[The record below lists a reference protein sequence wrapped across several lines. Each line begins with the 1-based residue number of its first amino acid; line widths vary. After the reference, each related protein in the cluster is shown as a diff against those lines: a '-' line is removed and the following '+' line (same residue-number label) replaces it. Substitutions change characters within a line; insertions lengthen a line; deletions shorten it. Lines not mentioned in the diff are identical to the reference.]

1 VANHCSLPFI
11 FLILMIDLEKDI
23 SFVLDF
29 IPIPVIGW
37 DKNFK
42 IVYWNSRAENEFG
55 KDISKLLGPTLMK
68 EISKSLGS
76 FIKEKKNG
84 KEENSKNKNS
94 KSKKEPPT
102 VIQRSEIKTE
112 TAEEKA
118 YEWVSFLLN
127 SELSVKG
134 LSMAKDISRLELL
147 QKKMLESR
155 RLATVGQLIGRVSHE
170 ANNLLMEVMCGLS
183 GAESNAKDP
192 KVLEDINIAMD
203 GAHKI
208 KTLLKS
214 LLSNIRKIR
223 AEKTLFDVN
232 EIVKS
237 VENFSEQ
244 ILPKKIKVT
253 ANYLASDTRILGDR
267 DQLHQI
273 LLNLIINAKDSIEDK
288 GEVTIE
294 VKNVYR
300 PEKDEKEKEYVSIS
314 IKDTGCGMSKSVKD
328 KIFELFF
335 TTKTGKGGTG
345 LGLYFVYNSVKEMG
359 GWIEV
364 ESKEN
369 EGSTFTIFIPK
380 R

>member
-1 VANHCSLPFI
+1 
-11 FLILMIDLEKDI
+11 MIDLKKDI
-23 SFVLDF
+23 SIVLDF
-29 IPIPVIGW
+29 IPIPVVGW

-55 KDISKLLGPTLMK
+55 KDIPRILSSSLMK
-68 EISKSLGS
+68 EINKSLGS
-76 FIKEKKNG
+76 FVSEDNNGEEENGKKN
-84 KEENSKNKNS
+84 
-94 KSKKEPPT
+94 KKEPPT
-102 VIQRSEIKTE
+102 VIQRTEIETE
-112 TAEEKA
+112 TAEEKI
-118 YEWVSFLLN
+118 YEWVSFLLDSN
-127 SELSVKG
+127 SSLIG
-134 LSMAKDISRLELL
+134 LSMAKDISRIELL

-170 ANNLLMEVMCGLS
+170 ANNLLMEVMCGLNT
-183 GAESNAKDP
+183 AESKSKDI
-192 KVLEDINIAMD
+192 KVLEGINIAME

-208 KTLLKS
+208 RTLLKS

-223 AEKTLFDVN
+223 EEKSLFDVN
-232 EIVKS
+232 EIVKG
-237 VENFSEQ
+237 VANFSMQ
-244 ILPKKIKVT
+244 ILPKKIKIT
-253 ANYLASDTRILGDR
+253 ANYLDSDTKILGDQ

-273 LLNLIINAKDSIEDK
+273 LLNLIINARDAIADK
-288 GEVTIE
+288 GEITIE
-294 VKNVYR
+294 VKNVLR
-300 PEKDEKEKEYVSIS
+300 PEKDEKEKDYVSIS
-314 IKDTGCGMSKSVKD
+314 IRDTGCGMNAAVKD

-335 TTKTGKGGTG
+335 TTKSGKGGTG

>member
-1 VANHCSLPFI
+1 
-11 FLILMIDLEKDI
+11 MIDLKKDI
-23 SFVLDF
+23 SIVLDF
-29 IPIPVIGW
+29 IPIPVVGW

-55 KDISKLLGPTLMK
+55 KDIAKLLGPPLMK
-68 EISKSLGS
+68 EISKSLSS
-76 FIKEKKNG
+76 FVIVDTENG
-84 KEENSKNKNS
+84 EEENGNS
-94 KSKKEPPT
+94 NSKKEPPT
-102 VIQRSEIKTE
+102 IIQRTEIKTE
-112 TAEEKA
+112 TTEEKT

-127 SELSVKG
+127 SKPPLIG
-134 LSMAKDISRLELL
+134 LSMAKDISRIELL

-183 GAESNAKDP
+183 AAESNSKDI
-192 KVLEDINIAMD
+192 KVLEDINTAME
-203 GAHKI
+203 GAQKI
-208 KTLLKS
+208 RSLLKS

-223 AEKTLFDVN
+223 EEKSLFNVN
-232 EIVKS
+232 EIVGG
-237 VENFSEQ
+237 VANFSRQ
-244 ILPKKIKVT
+244 ILPKKIKIT
-253 ANYLASDTRILGDR
+253 TNYLESDAKIMGDQ

-273 LLNLIINAKDSIEDK
+273 LLNLIINAKDAIADK
-288 GEVTIE
+288 GEITIE
-294 VKNVYR
+294 VRNVLR

-314 IKDTGCGMSKSVKD
+314 IADTGCGMSKTVKD

-335 TTKTGKGGTG
+335 TTKSGNGGTG

-364 ESKEN
+364 ESKEKK
-369 EGSTFTIFIPK
+369 GSTFTIFIPK

>member
-1 VANHCSLPFI
+1 
-11 FLILMIDLEKDI
+11 MIDLKKDI
-23 SFVLDF
+23 SIVLDF
-29 IPIPVIGW
+29 IPIPVVGW

-55 KDISKLLGPTLMK
+55 KDVVKLLGPPLMK

-76 FIKEKKNG
+76 FVAVDNENG
-84 KEENSKNKNS
+84 EEENGNS
-94 KSKKEPPT
+94 NSKKEPPT
-102 VIQRSEIKTE
+102 VIQRTEIKTE
-112 TAEEKA
+112 TAEEKT

-127 SELSVKG
+127 SKSSLRG
-134 LSMAKDISRLELL
+134 LSMAKDISRIELL

-183 GAESNAKDP
+183 AAESNSKDVR
-192 KVLEDINIAMD
+192 VLEDISTAMD
-203 GAHKI
+203 GAQKI
-208 KTLLKS
+208 RSLLKS

-223 AEKTLFDVN
+223 EEKSLFDVN
-232 EIVKS
+232 EIVKG
-237 VENFSEQ
+237 VANFSRQ
-244 ILPKKIKVT
+244 ILPKKIKIT
-253 ANYLASDTRILGDR
+253 ANYLESDAKIMGDQ

-273 LLNLIINAKDSIEDK
+273 LLNLIINARDAIVDK
-288 GEVTIE
+288 GEITIE
-294 VKNVYR
+294 VRHVLR

-314 IKDTGCGMSKSVKD
+314 ITDTGCGMSKNVKD

-335 TTKTGKGGTG
+335 TTKAGNGGTG

-369 EGSTFTIFIPK
+369 KGSTFTIFIPK

>member
-1 VANHCSLPFI
+1 
-11 FLILMIDLEKDI
+11 MIDLKKDI
-23 SFVLDF
+23 SIVLDF
-29 IPIPVIGW
+29 IPIPVVGW

-55 KDISKLLGPTLMK
+55 KDIPKILSPPLMK
-68 EISKSLGS
+68 EISKSLES
-76 FIKEKKNG
+76 FVLADNNNGEAENG
-84 KEENSKNKNS
+84 KENSQ
-94 KSKKEPPT
+94 KEPPT
-102 VIQRSEIKTE
+102 IIQRTEIETE
-112 TAEEKA
+112 TTEEKI

-127 SELSVKG
+127 SNSPLRG
-134 LSMAKDISRLELL
+134 LSMAKDISRIELL

-183 GAESNAKDP
+183 AAESNSKDV
-192 KVLEDINIAMD
+192 KVLEDINTAME
-203 GAHKI
+203 GAQKI
-208 KTLLKS
+208 RTLLKS

-223 AEKTLFDVN
+223 EEKSLFDVN
-232 EIVKS
+232 EIVKG
-237 VENFSEQ
+237 VANFSRQ
-244 ILPKKIKVT
+244 ILPKKIKIT
-253 ANYLASDTRILGDR
+253 ANYLDSDAKILGDQ

-273 LLNLIINAKDSIEDK
+273 LLNLIINAKDAISDK
-288 GEVTIE
+288 GEITVE
-294 VKNVYR
+294 VKSVLR
-300 PEKDEKEKEYVSIS
+300 PEKDEKEKDYVSIS
-314 IKDTGCGMSKSVKD
+314 ITDTGCGMNKAIKD

-335 TTKTGKGGTG
+335 TTKSGKGGTG

-369 EGSTFTIFIPK
+369 EGSIFTIFIPK

>member
-1 VANHCSLPFI
+1 
-11 FLILMIDLEKDI
+11 MIDLKKDI
-23 SFVLDF
+23 SIVLDF
-29 IPIPVIGW
+29 IPIPVVGW
-37 DKNFK
+37 DENFK

-55 KDISKLLGPTLMK
+55 KEIAKLIGPPLMK
-68 EISKSLGS
+68 EISKSLKP
-76 FIKEKKNG
+76 FIEEGNENG
-84 KEENSKNKNS
+84 GEENGNS
-94 KSKKEPPT
+94 NSKKEPPT
-102 VIQRSEIKTE
+102 VIQRTELKTE
-112 TAEEKA
+112 TSEEKS

-127 SELSVKG
+127 STPSLRG
-134 LSMAKDISRLELL
+134 LSMAKDISRIELL

-183 GAESNAKDP
+183 AAESNAKDV
-192 KVLEDINIAMD
+192 KVLEDINTAME
-203 GAHKI
+203 GAQKI
-208 KTLLKS
+208 RTLLKS

-223 AEKTLFDVN
+223 EEKSLFDVN
-232 EIVKS
+232 EIVKG
-237 VENFSEQ
+237 VANFSRQ
-244 ILPKKIKVT
+244 ILPKKIKIAT
-253 ANYLASDTRILGDR
+253 NYLDSDARIMGDQ

-273 LLNLIINAKDSIEDK
+273 LLNLIINAKDAISDK
-288 GEVTIE
+288 GEITIE
-294 VKNVYR
+294 VRNVFR

-314 IKDTGCGMSKSVKD
+314 ITDTGCGMKKTVKD

-335 TTKTGKGGTG
+335 TTKSGNGGTG

-369 EGSTFTIFIPK
+369 KGSTFTIFIPK

>member
-1 VANHCSLPFI
+1 
-11 FLILMIDLEKDI
+11 MIDLEKDI

-29 IPIPVIGW
+29 IPIPVVGW
-37 DKNFK
+37 DKNFN

-55 KDISKLLGPTLMK
+55 KNIPKLLGSTLMK
-68 EISKSLGS
+68 EIGKSLGS
-76 FIKEKKNG
+76 FVSKEKKNG
-84 KEENSKNKNS
+84 EEENGKKKS
-94 KSKKEPPT
+94 KSPKEPPT
-102 VIQRSEIKTE
+102 VIQRTEIKTE
-112 TAEEKA
+112 TSEEKT

-127 SELSVKG
+127 SELSIRG
-134 LSMAKDISRLELL
+134 LSMAKDISKIELL

-183 GAESNAKDP
+183 SAEINAKDP

-203 GAHKI
+203 GAQKI

-223 AEKTLFDVN
+223 AEKTLFGVN

-237 VENFSEQ
+237 VAHFSEQ

-253 ANYLASDTRILGDR
+253 TNYRDTDTRILGDQ

-273 LLNLIINAKDSIEDK
+273 LLNLIINAKDAIEDK
-288 GEVTIE
+288 GEISID

-314 IKDTGCGMSKSVKD
+314 IKDTGSGMSESVKD

-335 TTKTGKGGTG
+335 TTKSVNGGSG

>member
-1 VANHCSLPFI
+1 
-11 FLILMIDLEKDI
+11 MIDLKKDI
-23 SFVLDF
+23 SIVLDF
-29 IPIPVIGW
+29 IPIPVVGW

-42 IVYWNSRAENEFG
+42 IVYWNSRAANEFG
-55 KDISKLLGPTLMK
+55 QDIAKILGPPLMK
-68 EISKSLGS
+68 EVTKSLGS
-76 FIKEKKNG
+76 FLSENNDSDE
-84 KEENSKNKNS
+84 EENGDSDSKR
-94 KSKKEPPT
+94 EPPT
-102 VIQRSEIKTE
+102 VIQRTEIE
-112 TAEEKA
+112 TDNSEEKI

-127 SELSVKG
+127 SDSPLRG
-134 LSMAKDISRLELL
+134 LSMAKDISRIELL

-170 ANNLLMEVMCGLS
+170 ANNLLMEVMCGLNT
-183 GAESNAKDP
+183 AESQSKDI
-192 KVLEDINIAMD
+192 KVLEGINIAME

-208 KTLLKS
+208 RTLLKS

-223 AEKTLFDVN
+223 EEKSLFDVN
-232 EIVKS
+232 EIVKG
-237 VENFSEQ
+237 VANFSTQ
-244 ILPKKIKVT
+244 ILPKKIDIN
-253 ANYLASDTRILGDR
+253 ANYLDTDAKILGDQ

-273 LLNLIINAKDSIEDK
+273 LLNLIINAKDSITDK
-288 GEVTIE
+288 GKITIE
-294 VKNVYR
+294 VKKVLR
-300 PEKDEKEKEYVSIS
+300 PEKDEKEKDYVSIS
-314 IKDTGCGMSKSVKD
+314 ITDTGCGMSDSVKD

-335 TTKTGKGGTG
+335 TTKSGKGGTG

>member
-1 VANHCSLPFI
+1 
-11 FLILMIDLEKDI
+11 MIDLEKDI

-29 IPIPVIGW
+29 IPIPVVGW

-55 KDISKLLGPTLMK
+55 KDIAKLLGPPLMK
-68 EISKSLGS
+68 EISKSLES
-76 FIKEKKNG
+76 FVNEEKKNG
-84 KEENSKNKNS
+84 KEENGKNKNS

-102 VIQRSEIKTE
+102 VIQRTEIKTE
-112 TAEEKA
+112 TTEEKA

-127 SELSVKG
+127 SELSIRG
-134 LSMAKDISRLELL
+134 LSMAKDISRIELL

-183 GAESNAKDP
+183 GAESNAKDS

-203 GAHKI
+203 GAQKI

-237 VENFSEQ
+237 VANFSEQ

-273 LLNLIINAKDSIEDK
+273 LLNLIINSKDAIEDK
-288 GEVTIE
+288 GEITIE

-314 IKDTGCGMSKSVKD
+314 IKDTGCGMSKGVKD

>member
-1 VANHCSLPFI
+1 
-11 FLILMIDLEKDI
+11 MIDLKKDI
-23 SFVLDF
+23 SIVLDF
-29 IPIPVIGW
+29 IPIPVVGW
-37 DKNFK
+37 DKSFK

-55 KDISKLLGPTLMK
+55 KDVAKLLGPSLMK

-76 FIKEKKNG
+76 FVSDNNENG
-84 KEENSKNKNS
+84 DEENGNS
-94 KSKKEPPT
+94 NSKKEPPT
-102 VIQRSEIKTE
+102 VIQRTEIKTE
-112 TAEEKA
+112 TAEEKT
-118 YEWVSFLLN
+118 YEWVSFLL
-127 SELSVKG
+127 SSKSSLRG
-134 LSMAKDISRLELL
+134 LSMAKDISRIELL

-183 GAESNAKDP
+183 AAESNSKDVR
-192 KVLEDINIAMD
+192 VLEDINTAMD
-203 GAHKI
+203 GAQKI
-208 KTLLKS
+208 RSLLKS

-223 AEKTLFDVN
+223 EEKSLFDVN
-232 EIVKS
+232 EIVKG
-237 VENFSEQ
+237 VANFSRQ
-244 ILPKKIKVT
+244 ILPKKIKIT
-253 ANYLASDTRILGDR
+253 ANYLESDARIMGDQ

-273 LLNLIINAKDSIEDK
+273 LLNLIINAKDAITDK
-288 GEVTIE
+288 GEITIE
-294 VKNVYR
+294 VRNVSR

-314 IKDTGCGMSKSVKD
+314 IADTGCGMNKNVKD

-335 TTKTGKGGTG
+335 TTKSGNGGTG